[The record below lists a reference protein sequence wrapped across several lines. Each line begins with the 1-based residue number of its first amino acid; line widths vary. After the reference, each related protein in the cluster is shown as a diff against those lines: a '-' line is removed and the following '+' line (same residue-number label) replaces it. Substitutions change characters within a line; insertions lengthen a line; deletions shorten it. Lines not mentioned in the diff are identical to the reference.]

1 LHWIKENNPLK
12 NRHKLNNKNGASDN
26 KLKADTYKLLNE
38 LLHNKFNINKN
49 KMAATRE
56 SKVILNQEAEDEKL
70 LMILQNQKQLK
81 KKGARTLG
89 DNRKL
94 IILNRLLNPIE
105 DPQIHAA
112 MKVAQEK
119 TQVQLSRDLVEYM
132 ATKSKSSGVKAKP
145 TKDLPLKDNLQ
156 KILSNKKL
164 NHLFDFEDGKEQQEI
179 LTALSSKNKGLK
191 MKDVNR
197 FYMQIIN
204 SQ

>member
-1 LHWIKENNPLK
+1 L
-12 NRHKLNNKNGASDN
+12 
-26 KLKADTYKLLNE
+26 
-38 LLHNKFNINKN
+38 
-49 KMAATRE
+49 AATRE

-132 ATKSKSSGVKAKP
+132 ATKSKTSGVKVKP
-145 TKDLPLKDNLQ
+145 TKDAP
-156 KILSNKKL
+156 
-164 NHLFDFEDGKEQQEI
+164 
-179 LTALSSKNKGLK
+179 
-191 MKDVNR
+191 
-197 FYMQIIN
+197 
-204 SQ
+204 